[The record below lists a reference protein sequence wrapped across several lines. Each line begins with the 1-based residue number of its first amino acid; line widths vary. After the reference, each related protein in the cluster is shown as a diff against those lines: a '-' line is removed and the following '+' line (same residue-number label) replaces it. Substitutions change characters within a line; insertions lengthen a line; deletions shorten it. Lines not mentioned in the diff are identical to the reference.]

1 MAAKKKGS
9 FFGKLIKLLLLLLL
23 LVVLVIGGFA
33 AGVYFQVIDAEEA
46 NSKYELYKL
55 PVVGDYFVK
64 PAGADEEADTV
75 KAEGTEAV
83 SKNVPPTQPA
93 APQKKPPEPEKK
105 ESKPVVV
112 SKEDIEKQRQEQL
125 AAEKKRVS
133 KLARLYGQM
142 KPQEAAQAMDALSNE
157 VTVAILQRMDE
168 SQAAKVLAAFDA
180 EKAASLT
187 QIIYEGS
194 AQ

>member
-93 APQKKPPEPEKK
+93 APQTKPPEKK

-168 SQAAKVLAAFDA
+168 NQAAKVLAAFDA